1 MIPALAAAAL
11 AGLIGSPH
19 CIGMCGSFALA
30 CGGRVSHTFAWT
42 AGRIVTY
49 STLGAL
55 AGLAGESVPG
65 PTWVASAISA
75 ALVIWFAA
83 ALAGFAPDP
92 ALRIPGITRLATR
105 AATRGDIPSRFVF
118 GMANGLL
125 PCGLV
130 YATLGI
136 SVASGNP
143 LTGSLVMAV
152 FGLGT
157 APALSVVAIGV
168 RRMTSERLWMR
179 RIVAGIVLIA
189 GLWAVAQRHGG
200 SPHMGHDPGQEAT
213 PAVGLAPSFL
223 P

>member
-1 MIPALAAAAL
+1 MIQVVMAAAL
-11 AGLIGSPH
+11 AGFVGSPH

-30 CGGRVSHTFAWT
+30 CGGRVSHTAAWNL
-42 AGRIVTY
+42 GRTVTY
-49 STLGAL
+49 ASLGAL

-65 PTWVASAISA
+65 PTWVATAVSA

-92 ALRIPGITRLATR
+92 TLKIPGITKLATR
-105 AATRGDIPSRFVF
+105 AATRGDVPSRFVF

-136 SVASGNP
+136 AVASGDP
-143 LTGSLVMAV
+143 LTGAAAMAA

-157 APALSVVAIGV
+157 TPALAVVALSV
-168 RRMTSERLWMR
+168 RRLAADRIWMR
-179 RIVAGIVLIA
+179 RAVALLVLTA
-189 GLWAVAQRHGG
+189 GLWVVLQRHGRDP
-200 SPHMGHDPGQEAT
+200 SQGHDMSPASEHTT
-213 PAVGLAPSFL
+213 PPAP
-223 P
+223 